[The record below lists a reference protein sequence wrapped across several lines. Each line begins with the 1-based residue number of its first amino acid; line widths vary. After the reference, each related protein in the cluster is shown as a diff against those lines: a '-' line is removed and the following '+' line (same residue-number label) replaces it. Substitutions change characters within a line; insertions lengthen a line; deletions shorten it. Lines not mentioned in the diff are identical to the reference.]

1 MNCMNCGGPVMPGLD
16 YCNRC
21 GWNVSVQKKAIYLS
35 KLYYNRGLEKASIRD
50 LSGAIS
56 CLKQSL
62 KFHKGNIQARNLLGL
77 VYFETGEVVSALSEW
92 VISKNIMPNNNL
104 AETYINKLQSN
115 PNKLDNINQTIRKYN
130 QALEY
135 CRAHQEDM
143 AAIQLKKVLSQ
154 NPKLIKGYHLLA
166 LLQIRDGAYAKA
178 RRTLRKA
185 AKIDKTNT
193 TTLRFLR
200 EVDLQTGEVT
210 NLGKKEKGKEA
221 SLDTEVSGYTFRS
234 GNDLVIQPPAYRE
247 NSMWGTLITLGIGI
261 AVGIAALWFLIIP
274 AKTQKVLGSAN
285 DELMLYGDQL
295 ATKEAEIS
303 RLEAD
308 LENAQVSSNDIQKSS
323 QDTAQK
329 VADYDNLVQAYN
341 HFSTASY
348 EMAAT
353 LLSSVNKGSLSVGA
367 AALYDTLKT
376 QLAEYLP
383 AEEQENPDGQDQ
395 GDGTQGAL
403 EGQIQG
409 DGTQGELGNPEQM
422 DGTLDGLDEAGGF
435 QDGTGDVYSDE
446 MLY

>member
-16 YCNRC
+16 YCTRC

-35 KLYYNRGLEKASIRD
+35 RLYYNRGLEKASIRD

-62 KFHKGNIQARNLLGL
+62 KFYKGNIQARNLLGL

-92 VISKNIMPNNNL
+92 VISKNIRPDGNL

-115 PNKLDNINQTIRKYN
+115 PNKLENINQTIRKYN

-135 CRAHQEDM
+135 CREKQEDM

-166 LLQIRDGAYAKA
+166 LLQIRDGAYSKA

-200 EVDLQTGEVT
+200 EVDLQTGVVT
-210 NLGKKEKGKEA
+210 NLDKKEKGK
-221 SLDTEVSGYTFRS
+221 DTGLGTEIVGYTFHS

-247 NSMWGTLITLGIGI
+247 SSMWGTLVTLAIGI
-261 AVGIAALWFLIIP
+261 AVGVAALWFLIVP

-285 DELMLYGDQL
+285 DELLLYGDQL
-295 ATKEAEIS
+295 ATKEAEIA
-303 RLEAD
+303 RLESE
-308 LENAQVSSNDIQKSS
+308 LENAQVSSNDIQKTS
-323 QDTAQK
+323 QDAAQK
-329 VADYDNLVQAYN
+329 VTDYDNLVQALNY
-341 HFSTASY
+341 FTSADYATAGS
-348 EMAAT
+348 
-353 LLSSVNKGSLSVGA
+353 LLSNVNKNNLSSEAG
-367 AALYDTLKT
+367 ALYDTLRT
-376 QLAEYLP
+376 QLAEYITNNG
-383 AEEQENPDGQDQ
+383 QENPQDQTADGDGQ
-395 GDGTQGAL
+395 
-403 EGQIQG
+403 I
-409 DGTQGELGNPEQM
+409 P
-422 DGTLDGLDEAGGF
+422 AGGAEGL
-435 QDGTGDVYSDE
+435 QDGMGDMLSEE

>member
-1 MNCMNCGGPVMPGLD
+1 
-16 YCNRC
+16 
-21 GWNVSVQKKAIYLS
+21 
-35 KLYYNRGLEKASIRD
+35 
-50 LSGAIS
+50 
-56 CLKQSL
+56 
-62 KFHKGNIQARNLLGL
+62 
-77 VYFETGEVVSALSEW
+77 
-92 VISKNIMPNNNL
+92 
-104 AETYINKLQSN
+104 
-115 PNKLDNINQTIRKYN
+115 
-130 QALEY
+130 
-135 CRAHQEDM
+135 
-143 AAIQLKKVLSQ
+143 
-154 NPKLIKGYHLLA
+154 
-166 LLQIRDGAYAKA
+166 
-178 RRTLRKA
+178 
-185 AKIDKTNT
+185 
-193 TTLRFLR
+193 
-200 EVDLQTGEVT
+200 
-210 NLGKKEKGKEA
+210 
-221 SLDTEVSGYTFRS
+221 
-234 GNDLVIQPPAYRE
+234 
-247 NSMWGTLITLGIGI
+247 MWGTLITLGIGI

-323 QDTAQK
+323 KDTAQK
-329 VADYDNLVQAYN
+329 VEDYDNLVQAYN